1 MAAVD
6 AKNLSAQEHDEL
18 CCVYAA
24 LLLHDAGLEITV
36 FLLMQHHNPQEE
48 KIAKLIKV
56 SGNTTE
62 PYYPMVFAKA
72 LHGENINTIL
82 NTLGGPAP
90 AAAPAQEKE
99 EPKKK
104 GIFQTVIH

>member
-1 MAAVD
+1 MAQVE
-6 AKNLSAQEHDEL
+6 AKNLSPQEHDEL

-24 LLLHDAGLEITV
+24 LLLHDAGLEIT
-36 FLLMQHHNPQEE
+36 EE

-72 LHGENINTIL
+72 LHGEDIKAIL

-90 AAAPAQEKE
+90 QAAAAPAEKPVE
-99 EPKKK
+99 KK
-104 GIFQTVIH
+104 GTV